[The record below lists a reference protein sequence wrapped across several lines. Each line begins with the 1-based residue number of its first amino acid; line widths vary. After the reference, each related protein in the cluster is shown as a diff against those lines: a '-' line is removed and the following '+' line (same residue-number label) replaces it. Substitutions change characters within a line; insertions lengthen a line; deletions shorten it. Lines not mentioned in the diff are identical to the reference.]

1 LFFLAKIIIK
11 IDNYLH
17 QYMRTRNLK
26 NLPTAKI
33 VLKVKIGLKF

>member
-1 LFFLAKIIIK
+1 
-11 IDNYLH
+11 
-17 QYMRTRNLK
+17 MRTRNLK